1 MGCFLFGEFGDDI
14 ISKDA
19 VWFVRGQH
27 LLFEGFQPLGSAFR
41 ICQFAFGLSDSLRE
55 VGIEGALPRR
65 DVIRVFVLWV
75 VGDDFLSEARAE
87 IGLAVVVNTSV
98 DVGDG
103 VLERYFCH
111 RCGIILIRN

>member
-1 MGCFLFGEFGDDI
+1 MGCVLFGELGDDKI
-14 ISKDA
+14 AQDA

-27 LLFEGFQPLGSAFR
+27 LLFKGLQPIGSTVGV
-41 ICQFAFGLSDSLRE
+41 CQFDFGLPDSLRE

-87 IGLAVVVNTSV
+87 IGLTVVVNSSIEV
-98 DVGDG
+98 DDG
-103 VLERYFCH
+103 VLEGYFCH
-111 RCGIILIRN
+111 RCGIILM

>member
-1 MGCFLFGEFGDDI
+1 MGCFLFGEFGDDKI
-14 ISKDA
+14 AQDA

-27 LLFEGFQPLGSAFR
+27 LLFKGLQPIGSTVGV
-41 ICQFAFGLSDSLRE
+41 CQFDFGLPDSLRE

-111 RCGIILIRN
+111 SCGGFT

>member
-14 ISKDA
+14 ISKYA
-19 VWFVRGQH
+19 VWLVSRPH
-27 LLFEGFQPLGSAFR
+27 LLFECLQPVGSAVG
-41 ICQFAFGLSDSLRE
+41 ICQFDFGLPDSLRE